1 MSTSYRGKNQALRT
15 AVTLF
20 AVALL
25 SACASAPPAPTP
37 EARSQLAPGGK
48 LRVGLLV
55 TNPAFVSKDGAPN
68 EMQGVGVEL
77 ARELANQLNVA
88 FEPVR
93 YKTSSSLLDG
103 SKRNEWDVAPMGYSP
118 ERTADMDFTTLYAVG
133 ESKYLVPT
141 ASSIRGVANVDKPA
155 ASSRWRIRS
164 AQDTYLTGNLKR
176 AEVVRPTNGALR
188 SAGAHEVGQGP
199 RLFHRRGGQDRRV
212 ARKAAGIPL
221 GRRRLKVSGTALAVA
236 KGRPAGT
243 AYTKDFVVVR
253 QGERLRTSSR
263 SSTTDCAAAT
273 VAPAGA
279 SY

>member
-1 MSTSYRGKNQALRT
+1 MSTLHRWDIGTART
-15 AVTLF
+15 FVTLF

-25 SACASAPPAPTP
+25 SACASVPPAPTP

-77 ARELANQLNVA
+77 ARELAKQLNVA

-93 YKTSSSLLDG
+93 YKNIALLLDG
-103 SKRNEWDVAPMGYSP
+103 AKRAEWDVAPVGYSP

-133 ESKYLVPT
+133 ESKYLVPN
-141 ASSIRGVANVDKPA
+141 ASSIRSVADVDKPGHRVAVGA
-155 ASSRWRIRS
+155 AQRAGRLSHRQPQARGGSSH
-164 AQDTYLTGNLKR
+164 
-176 AEVVRPTNGALR
+176 EGALELMKSGKAQAYL
-188 SAGAHEVGQGP
+188 SAGAIMTDEWLAKRPEFRMVEGGVKVG
-199 RLFHRRGGQDRRV
+199 
-212 ARKAAGIPL
+212 
-221 GRRRLKVSGTALAVA
+221 GTALAVA

-243 AYTKDFVVVR
+243 AYAKDFVEYAKASGFVE
-253 QGERLRTSSR
+253 QSIERNGLRT
-263 SSTTDCAAAT
+263 AT
-273 VAPAGA
+273 VAPAGV

>member
-1 MSTSYRGKNQALRT
+1 MSTLHRWDIGTART
-15 AVTLF
+15 FVTLF

-25 SACASAPPAPTP
+25 SACASVPPAPTP

-77 ARELANQLNVA
+77 ARELAKQLNVA

-93 YKTSSSLLDG
+93 YKNIALLLDG
-103 SKRNEWDVAPMGYSP
+103 AKRAEWDVAPVGYSP

-133 ESKYLVPT
+133 ESKYLVPN
-141 ASSIRGVANVDKPA
+141 ASSIRSVADVDKPGHRVA
-155 ASSRWRIRS
+155 VGLRS
-164 AQDTYLTGNLKR
+164 AQDAYLTGNLKR
-176 AEVVRPTNGALR
+176 AEVVRTKVLSEALELMKSGKAQAYL
-188 SAGAHEVGQGP
+188 SAGAIMTDEWLAKRPEFRMVEGGVKVG
-199 RLFHRRGGQDRRV
+199 
-212 ARKAAGIPL
+212 
-221 GRRRLKVSGTALAVA
+221 GTALAVA

-243 AYTKDFVVVR
+243 AYAKDFVEYAKASGFVE
-253 QGERLRTSSR
+253 QSIERNGLRT
-263 SSTTDCAAAT
+263 AT
-273 VAPAGA
+273 VAPAGV